1 MPVPSEPEAND
12 DDELARFVTML
23 GELGHPSPGQG
34 IAARASDIARF
45 IAIAGHPLPRSY
57 VAFVERFG
65 EQAPVFIAIGD
76 GRGSLSEVLRFYD
89 EEREGI
95 DAQEVVIAAPSI
107 TEATVLR
114 YTSDGRPPSVGHPGG
129 PIAAPT
135 FTHHLYRQGWVQT
148 LRGAEVQLTVKAGDA
163 ASLAGL
169 AEAAGFHRLWFSGGE
184 GMCLEVPRTQLFI
197 RAEHSCVRLFVL
209 SRVPAER
216 ERWAAWFERKAGAR
230 RLAA

>member
-76 GRGSLSEVLRFYD
+76 GRGFPVGGAPVLR
-89 EEREGI
+89 RG
-95 DAQEVVIAAPSI
+95 
-107 TEATVLR
+107 T
-114 YTSDGRPPSVGHPGG
+114 GR
-129 PIAAPT
+129 
-135 FTHHLYRQGWVQT
+135 
-148 LRGAEVQLTVKAGDA
+148 
-163 ASLAGL
+163 AST
-169 AEAAGFHRLWFSGGE
+169 
-184 GMCLEVPRTQLFI
+184 PK
-197 RAEHSCVRLFVL
+197 
-209 SRVPAER
+209 
-216 ERWAAWFERKAGAR
+216 RW
-230 RLAA
+230 